1 MTCAGPRRA
10 LLRRGPWLDEHA
22 LRCCPTSSPGSWH
35 ASRCKS
41 PFIAPPGAA
50 HKARRQSWAAFLEP
64 DRYAMKKNAIAPSAP
79 TTPIT
84 TIAPAPA
91 SGAPIDPDS
100 ILHAVQAKLA
110 RGLSP
115 TSMWLAWLDWSAH
128 LANAPFRRAMLTR
141 SAAEHAVR
149 WGQVLAGKQ
158 VVEARPGDHRF
169 DDPAWQQ
176 PPFRM
181 LQQGFLL
188 LDDWWSEAAQP
199 PKGVNPHHA
208 RMVSFAAR
216 QWLDMLSPSNVSWL
230 NPQVIQ
236 ATMRES
242 GANLVRGLQAFLDDV
257 QHEATGTPHEDDLQA
272 GRELAITPGQVVFR
286 NDLMELIQ
294 YTPTTDT
301 VRPEPVLIVPAWI
314 MKYYILDL
322 SPRNSLIRYL
332 VGQGY
337 TVFAISWRN
346 PDASMRNVAFDDY
359 RTQGPMAALDAVQA
373 ITGAQRVHGCGYC
386 LGGTLLTI
394 AAAAMAREGDDR
406 LASLSLLAAQT
417 DFTEAGELQLFISEG
432 QLSFLDDLMASQGY
446 LDSRQMAG
454 AFQMLRSN
462 DLIWSRRINDYLLG
476 RSSPTSDLMSW
487 NADGTRMPARMH
499 SEYLRSMYLENRL
512 AEGRFLVDGKPISV
526 TDIKLPL
533 FVLGTE
539 TDHVAPWRSVYK
551 IHLLN
556 DGEITFVL
564 ASGGHN
570 GGIVSE
576 PGRPRR
582 HFRLA
587 LRQAAGNYVGP
598 DEWFANSTVND
609 GSWWPRW
616 VAWLDQRSASPVS
629 PPAAGHPA
637 AGYPVL
643 GAAPGSYVLEH

>member
-386 LGGTLLTI
+386 LGG
-394 AAAAMAREGDDR
+394 
-406 LASLSLLAAQT
+406 
-417 DFTEAGELQLFISEG
+417 
-432 QLSFLDDLMASQGY
+432 
-446 LDSRQMAG
+446 

-598 DEWFANSTVND
+598 DEWFAHSTVND